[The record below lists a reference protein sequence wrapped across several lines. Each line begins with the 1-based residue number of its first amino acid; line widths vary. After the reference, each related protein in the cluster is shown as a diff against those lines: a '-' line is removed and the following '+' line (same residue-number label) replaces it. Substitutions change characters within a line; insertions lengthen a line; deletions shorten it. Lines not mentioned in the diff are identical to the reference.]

1 MNIILEY
8 IIPLFL
14 TIVIIRMTVYS
25 FLAELQRF
33 RNRKFIIEGRR
44 SSYVKDLKNILI
56 IVPAFNEE
64 KCILTTLESINK
76 LIYPQNKLRVLVVD
90 DGSTD
95 NTLATVKNYIKSH
108 KLKFKIKVISKENG
122 GKAEALNTGIRHTSF
137 GELVMCLDSDSKIK
151 NNALVKMHKYFLGD
165 DVAGIACNV
174 GFEGSRN
181 IIGLAQHIE
190 FLIGGYNK
198 RVHNLLNMEFIIGG
212 IGSTYRRSI
221 LEKIN
226 LYPSNTM
233 VEDMALSVKIINEM
247 GNTKYKIINAFDVIT
262 YSQSVTNIKDL
273 IKQRY
278 RWKYGAMQVFYIN
291 RKLLFN
297 LNNKKYSRTL
307 TFMNIPSVFI
317 WYFQSFFD
325 PIIIIMSA
333 IYLFQ
338 NGGLFGLVG
347 ALTLNGAIAAVSVKS
362 SGRYKPEEFV
372 KLIFIFPFV
381 LILLMIISIVESI
394 ALYKSIFNLFKLKKS
409 IGQKSAS
416 WVSPK
421 RV

>member
-14 TIVIIRMTVYS
+14 TIVIIRITVYS

-44 SSYVKDLKNILI
+44 SSYVKDLKDILI

-76 LIYPQNKLRVLVVD
+76 LIYPQNKVRVLVVD

-95 NTLATVKNYIKSH
+95 STLATVKNYIKSH
-108 KLKFKIKVISKENG
+108 KLKFKIKVISKKNG

-278 RWKYGAMQVFYIN
+278 RWKYGAMQ
-291 RKLLFN
+291 
-297 LNNKKYSRTL
+297 
-307 TFMNIPSVFI
+307 
-317 WYFQSFFD
+317 
-325 PIIIIMSA
+325 
-333 IYLFQ
+333 
-338 NGGLFGLVG
+338 
-347 ALTLNGAIAAVSVKS
+347 
-362 SGRYKPEEFV
+362 
-372 KLIFIFPFV
+372 
-381 LILLMIISIVESI
+381 
-394 ALYKSIFNLFKLKKS
+394 
-409 IGQKSAS
+409 
-416 WVSPK
+416 
-421 RV
+421 